1 MFTKALVLAVI
12 AAFITKWVQDTQH
25 EKRTYK
31 LVFNGE
37 LYEGQKLDGWR
48 YFIRRHGILED
59 EVTYDHKK
67 RYVIITTKRLRV
79 VGGVVQ
85 KWQKIEEE

>member
-1 MFTKALVLAVI
+1 MFTKALVLAAT
-12 AAFITKWVQDTQH
+12 AALITKWAQDTQR
-25 EKRTYK
+25 EERTYK
-31 LVFNGE
+31 LAFNGE
-37 LYEGQKLDGWR
+37 LYKGQKLDGWR

-79 VGGVVQ
+79 VNGVVQ
-85 KWQKIEEE
+85 KWQKFEEE